1 MELFVILQGRTLI
14 FSEFKL
20 IPPSM
25 SSIPNHRGEFTPL
38 WPNLTNDSMSPQQI
52 NKTLTTVINID
63 KHH

>member
-1 MELFVILQGRTLI
+1 MI
-14 FSEFKL
+14 FSEFKV

-25 SSIPNHRGEFTPL
+25 CSTPNHIGEFTPL
-38 WPNLTNDSMSPQQI
+38 WPNLTNDSMSPQLI